1 MGRTYTAGF
10 AAPLQRTHGD
20 MRLTHG
26 AARGMI
32 WAMQTMPD
40 RDLR

>member
-1 MGRTYTAGF
+1 MRGTYTAGF
-10 AAPLQRTHGD
+10 AAPLQKTQGD

-26 AARGMI
+26 VGRGMI

-40 RDLR
+40 RNLR